1 MVNPTYITRQRT
13 LGKSYI
19 SMLLYL
25 GERLT
30 VSVEDH
36 TL

>member
-1 MVNPTYITRQRT
+1 
-13 LGKSYI
+13 
-19 SMLLYL
+19 MLLYL